1 MVRNRRRVLQCAA
14 IFQVRGD
21 PGRAERV
28 VADRGGAVPMPAAS
42 ARRRTIAFACGS
54 GVALSCLVPRRTVR
68 NSGSFGSSAMP
79 VRSRY
84 ACRYA
89 SSVW

>member
-1 MVRNRRRVLQCAA
+1 
-14 IFQVRGD
+14 
-21 PGRAERV
+21 
-28 VADRGGAVPMPAAS
+28 MPAAS